1 MKHPKKKIEKK
12 PDSDDLTN
20 EPHVGEPP
28 INETDKS
35 DVQQKIDILFWI
47 RVGLAVLGGTLATF
61 LFEPFEGEERR
72 FASIVLLIAIF
83 ITSVGIAKG
92 MRIQLPPSDKKKLFT
107 TGIGS
112 YIFIYL
118 FMWILS
124 YTIVNLPNESGIPTP
139 FT

>member
-1 MKHPKKKIEKK
+1 MKHPKKKKIEN

-20 EPHVGEPP
+20 EPHTTEPS
-28 INETDKS
+28 INEPDNNA
-35 DVQQKIDILFWI
+35 QKIDMLFWI
-47 RVGLAVLGGTLATF
+47 RVGLAVLGGILATF
-61 LFEPFEGEERR
+61 LLESIEGEERR
-72 FASIVLLIAIF
+72 LASIGLLIVIF
-83 ITSVGIAKG
+83 IVSLGIAKV

-118 FMWILS
+118 FMWILT
-124 YTIVNLPNESGIPTP
+124 YTFVHAGGNSGFSLTP

>member
-1 MKHPKKKIEKK
+1 MKHPKKKKIEN

-20 EPHVGEPP
+20 EPHATEPS
-28 INETDKS
+28 INEPDNNA
-35 DVQQKIDILFWI
+35 QKIDMLFWI
-47 RVGLAVLGGTLATF
+47 RVGLAVLGGILATF
-61 LFEPFEGEERR
+61 LLESIEGEERR
-72 FASIVLLIAIF
+72 LASIGLLIVIF
-83 ITSVGIAKG
+83 IVSLGIAKV

-118 FMWILS
+118 FMWILT
-124 YTIVNLPNESGIPTP
+124 YTFVHAGGNSGFSLTP